1 MLKKNKKTPF
11 EFIVSPRFEL
21 FYAMQVLLDRQS
33 RIHPE
38 WRKQAQ
44 SDLSGV
50 FFNDLARFGNSP
62 IIWPLIADSLR
73 AYQGNLNVE
82 QICKAILAT
91 DTIQFQREIISGA
104 IHNAKLANDLIS
116 GRTKIRDAFLKI
128 PTAKRE
134 WLAFIGLYPY
144 DEQSPIVKII
154 ELLIFNPEEFKQAAV
169 SLIEQF
175 WVKSFSQTW
184 SQLEPS
190 LLTSCEEKSR
200 LLSVCTL
207 NEFANRTLLRI
218 EVDEGAE
225 IIRAARGGYELS
237 LSKIRRGFILPSAF
251 NDQRYWTAYEF
262 KDGVD
267 VYLPYFDPEISPQAN
282 RKDLSNDLSLPEL
295 DPFLVFKAL
304 GDATRF
310 AILKLIAIQPRSA
323 ADIAKELNLSK
334 PTISHHVH
342 VLRDAGTLN
351 ERFQS
356 KPTGSVI
363 LSINQSAFEILHQK
377 TLDLFCSKK
386 HTDDYKKTEKD

>member
-1 MLKKNKKTPF
+1 MTTMPMKNNKANF
-11 EFIVSPRFEL
+11 EFIVSPRFEI
-21 FYAMQVLLDRQS
+21 FYALQVLLDKQS
-33 RIHPE
+33 RIHSE

-44 SDLSGV
+44 LELSGA
-50 FFNDLARFGNSP
+50 FFDDLAQFGDSP

-73 AYQGNLNVE
+73 DYQGNLNVD

-91 DTIQFQREIISGA
+91 DNLPFQREIISGA
-104 IHNAKLANDLIS
+104 IHDSKLTDDLIT
-116 GRTKIRDAFLKI
+116 GKTKIREAFLKV

-144 DEQSPIVKII
+144 DEQAPIVKLMK
-154 ELLIFNPEEFKQAAV
+154 LLASNPDKFKRAAV

-175 WVKSFSQTW
+175 WVKSFRQTW
-184 SQLEPS
+184 SLLEPS
-190 LLTSCEEKSR
+190 LLRSCEEKSR

-218 EVDEGAE
+218 EVDEGSE
-225 IIRAARGGYELS
+225 MIRAARGGYELS

-262 KDGVD
+262 KEGVD
-267 VYLPYFDPEISPQAN
+267 VYLPYFDPEISPQTN
-282 RKDLSNDLSLPEL
+282 RKNLSNDLSLPEL

-310 AILKLIAIQPRSA
+310 AILKLIAQQPRSA

-342 VLRDAGTLN
+342 VLRDAGILN
-351 ERFQS
+351 EKFQS

-363 LSINQSAFEILHQK
+363 LSINESTFEILHQK
-377 TLDLFCSKK
+377 TLDLFF
-386 HTDDYKKTEKD
+386 TDKSAGDY